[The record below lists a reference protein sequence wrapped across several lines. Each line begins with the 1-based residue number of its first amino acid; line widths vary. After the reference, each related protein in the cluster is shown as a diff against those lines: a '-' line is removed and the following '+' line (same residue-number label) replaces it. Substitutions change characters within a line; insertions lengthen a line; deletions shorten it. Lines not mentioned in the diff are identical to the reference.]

1 VKAAETLAAET
12 LAAELGVAA
21 ATSALGVAR
30 DTLYRHRQPQPGPR
44 CTAKP
49 PSPCA
54 LAPAEREQ
62 ALAVLHAP
70 EFVDKASAEITAT
83 LLDEG
88 LYMASTRTLYR
99 LLAEHGELQ
108 ERRDRRRH
116 PTHAVPRLCAKAPN
130 AVWSWDITP
139 LPGPARGMFFQLY
152 VMLDL
157 FSRYVVAWRV
167 ALRQNADLASHFVRD
182 AVQRAGIAPGTL
194 FTHQDRGAPM
204 TSRSLALTYADLG
217 VVPSFS
223 QPRVSNDNPFS
234 ESQFKTA
241 KYHPTYPEAFVDEE
255 FARAHFENFFAWY
268 NHEHRHG
275 GIAFFTPADVH
286 FGRVEQVIRTRQAA
300 LDRAFAAHPER
311 FPRGRPVHPRP
322 PTEVW
327 INPPLPET
335 DTAQPPTAATETSI
349 AVETIA
355 ALAPALHT
363 QSLIRTVSTPLTG
376 SARGAGAAGGPDA
389 RRGATGNRGQGPRG
403 DPGAQGAER

>member
-1 VKAAETLAAET
+1 VKAAQTLGG
-12 LAAELGVAA
+12 ELGVAA
-21 ATSALGVAR
+21 ATSALGVPRA
-30 DTLYRHRQPQPGPR
+30 TFYRHRQPRPGPR
-44 CTAKP
+44 STAKR
-49 PSPCA
+49 PSPRA
-54 LAPAEREQ
+54 LAPAERAQ

-70 EFVDKASAEITAT
+70 EFVDKAPAEITAT
-83 LLDEG
+83 LLDQG
-88 LYMASTRTLYR
+88 SYVASTRTLYR
-99 LLAEHGELQ
+99 LLEQHGEVR
-108 ERRDRRRH
+108 ERRDQRRH
-116 PTHAVPRLCAKAPN
+116 PPRAVPRLCAKAPN
-130 AVWSWDITP
+130 TVWSWDITP

-157 FSRYVVAWRV
+157 YSRYVVAWMV

-223 QPRVSNDNPFS
+223 RPRVSNDNPFS

-255 FARAHFENFFAWY
+255 SARAHFEKFFAWY

-286 FGRVEQVIRTRQAA
+286 FGRVEQVLVTRQAA

-311 FPRGRPVHPRP
+311 FPRGRPVQDRP
-322 PTEVW
+322 PKEVW
-327 INPPLPET
+327 INPPLPRP
-335 DTAQPPTAATETSI
+335 DVVQPAPTSSETSV
-349 AVETIA
+349 AAETTK

-363 QSLIRTVSTPLTG
+363 
-376 SARGAGAAGGPDA
+376 
-389 RRGATGNRGQGPRG
+389 
-403 DPGAQGAER
+403 